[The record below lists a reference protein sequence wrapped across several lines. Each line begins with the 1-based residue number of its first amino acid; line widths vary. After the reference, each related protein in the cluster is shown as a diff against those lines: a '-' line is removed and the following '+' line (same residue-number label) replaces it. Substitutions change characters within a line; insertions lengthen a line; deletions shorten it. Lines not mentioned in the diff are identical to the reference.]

1 MPEFSKFLQPVLGFL
16 TQCDNFYQL
25 LLFPG
30 ISNSIYLIVTISFY
44 SEIYFTPIHRVPKS
58 TTMSG

>member
-1 MPEFSKFLQPVLGFL
+1 MPEFSKILQPVLGFL
-16 TQCDNFYQL
+16 TQCDNFPQL

-44 SEIYFTPIHRVPKS
+44 GEIYFTPIHRVPRS
-58 TTMSG
+58 ATMPG